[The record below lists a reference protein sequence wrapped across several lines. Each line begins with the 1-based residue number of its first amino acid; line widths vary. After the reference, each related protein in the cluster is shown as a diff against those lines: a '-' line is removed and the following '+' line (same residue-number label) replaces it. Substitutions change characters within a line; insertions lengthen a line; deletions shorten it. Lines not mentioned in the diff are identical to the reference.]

1 MKRELALEF
10 ARVTEAAALA
20 AYKWI
25 GRGNKEAADQA
36 GVDAMRTIFN
46 RIKIDGEIVIGEG
59 EIDEAPMLYIGEKVG
74 LKDKDVSYEK
84 VDIAV
89 DPIEGT
95 RMTALAQSNALAVLA
110 VAKGGT
116 FLKAPDM
123 YMEKLI
129 VGPEAKGLID
139 LSKPLIENIEIVA
152 KAKNKK
158 VTDLMIV
165 VLDKPRHKKIIQDLQ
180 ERGIKVYAL
189 PDGDVAGSILTCM
202 PDSEADM
209 LYGIG
214 GAPEGVISAA
224 VIKVMGGDMQA
235 RLKLRSEVKG
245 ISLENDK
252 ISNFEKARCEKRGLH
267 VGDVLTLKDLVN
279 TDEIIFS
286 ATGVTSGDLLE
297 GVKRKGDIARTQTL
311 LVRGSSKTIRYIN
324 SIHNLNYKDPNISH
338 LVK

>member
-20 AYKWI
+20 TYKWI

-36 GVDAMRTIFN
+36 GVDAMRTILN

-74 LKDKDVSYEK
+74 LKDNNASYEK

-158 VTDLMIV
+158 ITDLMIV
-165 VLDKPRHKKIIQDLQ
+165 VLDKPRHKKIIKDLQ
-180 ERGIKVYAL
+180 EKGIKVYAL

-252 ISNFEKARCEKRGLH
+252 ISNFEKVRCEKRGLH

-297 GVKRKGDIARTQTL
+297 GVRRKGDIARTQTL

-324 SIHNLNYKDPNISH
+324 SIHNLNYKDPNITH
-338 LVK
+338 LLK

>member
-36 GVDAMRTIFN
+36 GVDAMRTILN

-74 LKDKDVSYEK
+74 LKDNNVNYEK

-158 VTDLMIV
+158 ITDLMIV
-165 VLDKPRHKKIIQDLQ
+165 VLDKPRHKKIIKDLQ
-180 ERGIKVYAL
+180 EKGIKVYAL

-202 PDSEADM
+202 PDSEVDM

-252 ISNFEKARCEKRGLH
+252 ISNFEKVRCEKRGLH

-297 GVKRKGDIARTQTL
+297 GVRRKGDIARTQTL

-324 SIHNLNYKDPNISH
+324 SIHNLNYKDPNIIH
-338 LVK
+338 LLK

>member
-36 GVDAMRTIFN
+36 GVDAMRTILN

-74 LKDKDVSYEK
+74 LKDNNASYEK

-116 FLKAPDM
+116 FLKAHDM

-158 VTDLMIV
+158 ITDLMIV
-165 VLDKPRHKKIIQDLQ
+165 VLDKPRHKKIIKDLQ
-180 ERGIKVYAL
+180 EKGIKVYAL

-252 ISNFEKARCEKRGLH
+252 ISNFEKVRCEKRGLH

-297 GVKRKGDIARTQTL
+297 GVRRKGDIARTQTL

-324 SIHNLNYKDPNISH
+324 SIHNLNYKDPNITH
-338 LVK
+338 LLK

>member
-36 GVDAMRTIFN
+36 GVDAMRTILN

-74 LKDKDVSYEK
+74 LKENNASYEK

-158 VTDLMIV
+158 ITDLMIV
-165 VLDKPRHKKIIQDLQ
+165 VLDKPRHKKIIKDLQ
-180 ERGIKVYAL
+180 EKGIKVYAL

-252 ISNFEKARCEKRGLH
+252 ISNFEKVRCEKRGLH

-297 GVKRKGDIARTQTL
+297 GVRRKGDIARTQTL

-324 SIHNLNYKDPNISH
+324 SIHNLNYKDPNITH
-338 LVK
+338 LLK

>member
-36 GVDAMRTIFN
+36 GVDAMRTILN

-74 LKDKDVSYEK
+74 LKDNNVNYEK

-158 VTDLMIV
+158 ITDLMIV
-165 VLDKPRHKKIIQDLQ
+165 VLDKPRHKKIIKDLQ
-180 ERGIKVYAL
+180 EKGIKVYAL

-252 ISNFEKARCEKRGLH
+252 ISNFEKVRCEKRGLH

-297 GVKRKGDIARTQTL
+297 GVRRKGDIARTQTL

-324 SIHNLNYKDPNISH
+324 SIHNLNYKDPNITH
-338 LVK
+338 LLK

>member
-36 GVDAMRTIFN
+36 GVDAMRTILN

-74 LKDKDVSYEK
+74 LKDNNVNYEK

-158 VTDLMIV
+158 ITDLMIV
-165 VLDKPRHKKIIQDLQ
+165 VLDKPRHKKIIKDLQ
-180 ERGIKVYAL
+180 EKGIKVYAL

-202 PDSEADM
+202 PDSEVDM

-252 ISNFEKARCEKRGLH
+252 ISNFEKVRCEKRGLH

-297 GVKRKGDIARTQTL
+297 GVRRKGDIARTQTL

-324 SIHNLNYKDPNISH
+324 SIHNLNYKDPNITH
-338 LVK
+338 LLK